1 MQILRCLSMGV
12 AFGCL
17 PLTILGQRQLVLVT
31 LPGQLPVERQV
42 VAPPRDFVEICTAVK
57 AGRAIIW
64 QFEADA
70 PLAFNTHFHVE
81 GDVRAP
87 ENMSSVSAAQGRI
100 SPKGD
105 NDYCW
110 LWSNRTTLP
119 VSIRMRFGA

>member
-12 AFGCL
+12 VFGCL

-31 LPGQLPVERQV
+31 LPAQLPVVRQV
-42 VAPPRDFVEICTAVK
+42 VAPPSDFVEICTAVVT
-57 AGRAIIW
+57 GRAIMW
-64 QFEADA
+64 HFEADA
-70 PLAFNTHFHVE
+70 PLAFNTHFHVN

-87 ENMSSVSAAQGRI
+87 ENMSAVSAAQGRLT
-100 SPKGD
+100 PKGN

-119 VSIRMRFGA
+119 VSIRMRFGP

>member
-17 PLTILGQRQLVLVT
+17 PMTILGQQQLVLVT
-31 LPGQLPVERQV
+31 LPRQLPVERQV
-42 VAPPRDFVEICTAVK
+42 VAPPRDFVEICTAVE
-57 AGRAIIW
+57 AGRAITW

-70 PLAFNTHFHVE
+70 PLAFNTHFHVK

-87 ENMSSVSAAQGRI
+87 ENMSAVSAAQGRLT
-100 SPKGD
+100 PKGN

-119 VSIRMRFGA
+119 VSVRMRFGP